1 MSIATLPVAK
11 PLIFPEDSL
20 YEVVDGQVV
29 EKTVSTYAA
38 LLAMRLLF
46 SLKRQL
52 DSDGLGMAV
61 IETMFLL
68 DPETNLRRRP
78 DVAFISSRNWP
89 LEQIPPLEGDW
100 LVVPDIAVEVLSPHD
115 LYHQVNRKLEEYLRH
130 GVREVWLISPEA
142 RCVEVF
148 RDSTSRSR
156 FDVGDAVETTLIP
169 GWSMDVAEL
178 IPLPAATLNSEPNRE

>member
-46 SLKRQL
+46 SLKRHL
-52 DSDGLGMAV
+52 DSESLGMV
-61 IETMFLL
+61 VMETMFLL
-68 DPETNLRRRP
+68 DAAKNLRRRP
-78 DVAFISSRNWP
+78 DVAVVSSRSWP
-89 LEQIPPLEGDW
+89 VEQIPPLEGDW
-100 LVVPDIAVEVLSPHD
+100 NVVPLLVVEVLSPND
-115 LYHQVNRKLEEYLRH
+115 LYHQVDRKLQEYLRY
-130 GVREVWLISPEA
+130 GVQEVWLISPEA